1 MPLSSAL
8 TTECTEQRQG
18 RIDKDVTGTIYGMKH
33 KTTVYLPDEL
43 KRALAREARRRGIS
57 EAQVIREAI
66 ANAVARP
73 RPNAG
78 ILNAEPFAERT
89 DELLAG
95 FGDR

>member
-1 MPLSSAL
+1 M
-8 TTECTEQRQG
+8 TQ
-18 RIDKDVTGTIYGMKH
+18 

-43 KRALAREARRRGIS
+43 KRALAREARRRGSS

-66 ANAVARP
+66 ANAITRP

-78 ILNAEPFAERT
+78 ILDAEPFAEQT
-89 DELLAG
+89 DEFLAG